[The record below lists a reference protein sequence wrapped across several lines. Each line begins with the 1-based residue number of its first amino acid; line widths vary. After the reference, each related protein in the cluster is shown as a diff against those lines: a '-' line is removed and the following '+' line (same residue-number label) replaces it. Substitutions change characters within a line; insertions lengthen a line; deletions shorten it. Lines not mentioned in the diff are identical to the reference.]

1 MRIRVSVQR
10 NHLFGKTNT
19 QKTVAKVNNLCLEE
33 KPSFVYLC
41 ICVSGQRNHSLRR
54 GLRPPEGPRIES

>member
-19 QKTVAKVNNLCLEE
+19 QKMVAKVKNLCTEE
-33 KPSFVYLC
+33 KLSFLYLC
-41 ICVSGQRNHSLRR
+41 IC
-54 GLRPPEGPRIES
+54 GPCRHMSQDHKTIPSNS